1 MKWRKEG
8 RDGYALAGEVIAS
21 GRRIDQMWIVIHP
34 LVRRRRDDFNS

>member
-21 GRRIDQMWIVIHP
+21 GRKNRPDVDSDSP
-34 LVRRRRDDFNS
+34 LGSASEG